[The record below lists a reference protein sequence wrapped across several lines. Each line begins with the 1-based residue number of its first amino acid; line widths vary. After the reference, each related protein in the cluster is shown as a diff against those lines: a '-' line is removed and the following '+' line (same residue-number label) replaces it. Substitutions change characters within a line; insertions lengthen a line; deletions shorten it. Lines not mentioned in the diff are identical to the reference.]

1 MVEALLKP
9 IKGIGQL
16 LGRKPSDGGS
26 PGERIVVRLGI
37 PILLGISIYIAVR
50 VAQDVEKVP
59 GVAFGNRFVFAAQ
72 LVLLIFYS
80 ILLLVV
86 PLIRAV
92 VSGELPVELTL
103 KGPRYAEKTLSSAG
117 EELRSRVE
125 EIEKLADERDDERRK
140 DDGIAAEG
148 IKANADVLKEV
159 LEQIDVLAVDLVEQ
173 RQLTA
178 QGIEALDRELRGLSE
193 KP

>member
-1 MVEALLKP
+1 VRETLLKP
-9 IKGIGQL
+9 LKGIGRL

-26 PGERIVVRLGI
+26 SGERIVVRLGI
-37 PILLGISIYIAVR
+37 PVLLGISIYVAVR
-50 VAQDVEKVP
+50 VAKDVEKVP

-80 ILLLVV
+80 VLLLVV

-103 KGPRYAEKTLSSAG
+103 KGPRYTEKTLSSAG

-125 EIEKLADERDDERRK
+125 EIEKLADRRDDERRK
-140 DDGIAAEG
+140 DDRIAAEG
-148 IKANADVLKEV
+148 IKANAGALEEV
-159 LEQIDVLAVDLVEQ
+159 VEQIDVLVADLAEQ
-173 RQLTA
+173 RRLTA
-178 QGIEALDRELRGLSE
+178 QGIEALDREMRKLGER
-193 KP
+193 P